1 MHKNFIHPNCLPA
14 AKGDCGR
21 VRRGRSPLA
30 HFDIRSRSGNRYIYD
45 RHKHS
50 PSRKPSESI
59 QGAHA
64 GIRNIH
70 CRQKLNGAQ
79 NVLKI
84 AFDNVTGI
92 YGQ

>member
-1 MHKNFIHPNCLPA
+1 MHKNFIHPNCLTA

-30 HFDIRSRSGNRYIYD
+30 HFDIRSRSGNRYIVLMTGTA
-45 RHKHS
+45 
-50 PSRKPSESI
+50 RKPSESI

-70 CRQKLNGAQ
+70 CRQKYNGAQ

>member
-1 MHKNFIHPNCLPA
+1 MHKNFIHPNCLTA

-30 HFDIRSRSGNRYIYD
+30 HFDIRSRSGNRYIDD
-45 RHKHS
+45 RHKSIARPESHLKAF
-50 PSRKPSESI
+50 RGLMQASETST
-59 QGAHA
+59 AD
-64 GIRNIH
+64 
-70 CRQKLNGAQ
+70 KFNGAQ
-79 NVLKI
+79 NVLKM